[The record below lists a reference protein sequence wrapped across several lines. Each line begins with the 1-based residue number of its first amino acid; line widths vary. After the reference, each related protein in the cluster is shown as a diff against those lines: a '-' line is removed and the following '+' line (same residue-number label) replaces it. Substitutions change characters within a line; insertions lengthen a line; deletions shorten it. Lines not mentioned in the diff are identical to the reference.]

1 MTPRDEYD
9 VIVVGSGAGGLGTA
23 LAAAAAGLS
32 VAVLEKD
39 RLIGGGTALSA
50 GGLWAGC
57 NHLQRAAGIADSR
70 QAVLDY
76 LNFVRGGA
84 SDPAPVQAFVDP
96 APAALD
102 PFERCRV

>member
-23 LAAAAAGLS
+23 LAASAAGLS

-57 NHLQRAAGIADSR
+57 NHLQRAAGIAESP

-76 LNFVRGGA
+76 LNFVGGRA
-84 SDPAPVQAFVDP
+84 SDPAHVEAFGDP
-96 APAALD
+96 RPGALEHFD
-102 PFERCRV
+102 RCGG